1 DGHVVIG
8 NSGEAMIWD
17 APNGMRSLRQVLEN
31 DFGLDLSGWSL
42 GLALRISD
50 DGRVIIGRGTNPQ
63 GSLEIWRAVLNPA
76 PLQVTEPLG
85 SVTYIAG
92 TEMTVRWNASGIDSV
107 DILFSINAG
116 DTAQVYDDLELG
128 YPAAAGQYT
137 FTLPDTFSR
146 QCAILLQASEDP
158 SLFAL
163 SDTFRMK
170 PYILTR
176 VDAGGNYEPFKLNE
190 DAWNFSNLPENLWP
204 QSWWQ
209 QFDYANGTDPHTGV
223 SYPSSWPGWPMYA
236 RAQDFPDWPLFVDA
250 FGTSQC
256 YSNVSSASY
265 SLEALLL
272 WRKKKSDW
280 RGSCFG
286 MAITSLLA
294 FDDRSTFVNLFP
306 GIPNF
311 QELYFLQNGA
321 EVRKAINQLFLYQ
334 WGAPYRAHYREVWQT
349 PPSQTLFE
357 VQQMLIS
364 EERDDRILVL
374 ISQDPQD
381 PGAHAVVPYR
391 VAAHETLA
399 NHYWI
404 YVYDNNDPED
414 EYRRFLINLN
424 DDTWSYLHFPT
435 WGGAKGL
442 SLANPVSE
450 YLQQPQFGKNSAA
463 AGLPLAHAAGLVE
476 VSFSG
481 THSIVLNNEAGQQSG
496 YIDGT
501 LVNDIAEAVP
511 LIPITGFPHPP
522 TGFEM
527 PAGNYRIKM
536 NGYSDSLAYLSA
548 TLDSLQYLYGRNDAL
563 AGQRDFLSIAEGV
576 GFSNPDPQGRSVNL
590 LTVMQ
595 EAQRELGVELSGIDL
610 ASGDSMHTAMP
621 ASNEYQLRNFG
632 GDSRYDLRLEVASE
646 SAHPVFRHNEIALPG
661 NSAHLIRPDWSDLLN
676 QPVKILIDLGNDG
689 TVDDSIFV
697 AHQTTGTGEPTAA
710 VIPERYELLQN
721 YPNPFNPSTL
731 IRYQLP
737 AAGEVELA
745 VYNLIG
751 QRIKTLVQQ
760 HQGAGGYAVQWDG
773 TDDAGRPVASGIYFY
788 RLSAGKHFVQ
798 TRKMLLTR

>member
-1 DGHVVIG
+1 
-8 NSGEAMIWD
+8 
-17 APNGMRSLRQVLEN
+17 
-31 DFGLDLSGWSL
+31 
-42 GLALRISD
+42 
-50 DGRVIIGRGTNPQ
+50 
-63 GSLEIWRAVLNPA
+63 
-76 PLQVTEPLG
+76 
-85 SVTYIAG
+85 
-92 TEMTVRWNASGIDSV
+92 
-107 DILFSINAG
+107 
-116 DTAQVYDDLELG
+116 
-128 YPAAAGQYT
+128 
-137 FTLPDTFSR
+137 
-146 QCAILLQASEDP
+146 
-158 SLFAL
+158 
-163 SDTFRMK
+163 
-170 PYILTR
+170 
-176 VDAGGNYEPFKLNE
+176 
-190 DAWNFSNLPENLWP
+190 
-204 QSWWQ
+204 
-209 QFDYANGTDPHTGV
+209 
-223 SYPSSWPGWPMYA
+223 
-236 RAQDFPDWPLFVDA
+236 
-250 FGTSQC
+250 
-256 YSNVSSASY
+256 
-265 SLEALLL
+265 
-272 WRKKKSDW
+272 
-280 RGSCFG
+280 
-286 MAITSLLA
+286 A

-334 WGAPYRAHYREVWQT
+334 WGAPYRAHYREAWQT

-391 VAAHETLA
+391 VEAHETLA

-414 EYRRFLINLN
+414 EYRRFLINLDN
-424 DDTWSYLHFPT
+424 DTWSYLHFPT

-442 SLANPVSE
+442 LLANPVSD
-450 YLQQPQFGKNSAA
+450 YLQQPQFGKNGAA
-463 AGLPLAHAAGLVE
+463 AGPPFAHTGDLVE
-476 VSFSG
+476 VGFSG
-481 THSIVLNNEAGQQSG
+481 THSLVINNEAGQQSG

-501 LVNDIAEAVP
+501 LVNDIADAVP

-563 AGQRDFLSIAEGV
+563 AGQRDFLSIAEGM
-576 GFSNPDPQGRSVNL
+576 GFSNPDPQGRNVNF
-590 LTVMQ
+590 LTVLQ
-595 EAQRELGVELSGIDL
+595 EPLRELGVGLSGIDL
-610 ASGDSMHTAMP
+610 ASGDSIHTMMP
-621 ASNEYQLRNFG
+621 ASDEYQLRNFG
-632 GDSRYDLRLEVASE
+632 GDSRYDLRLAVASE
-646 SAHPVFRHNEIALPG
+646 SAHPVFQHNEIALPG
-661 NSAHLIRPDWSDLLN
+661 NSAHIIRPDWSDLLN

-773 TDDAGRPVASGIYFY
+773 TDDASRPVASGIYFY